1 MNKIIATAAL
11 SLTLVACSDN
21 SSLTGSSQF
30 TGAQKQVRNLSA
42 QCIYGIHA
50 DAAENDLINSNENLS
65 VTESGTIDRDKNISK
80 IYPVNSEGF
89 ALVTIENINL
99 TCSSYIVGVD
109 VVAEGDTLFV
119 DAKIESDENPLDCLC
134 PRKVSF
140 EVKYDSTFENVKY
153 TKYDGYRIIPLQ
165 KVVPENQSNQTI
177 ERNISLRLGEC
188 RADGLGLRKDGSSG
202 ETDKAYLISGE
213 NGYQVFIPDLL
224 GLMGTRCI
232 VERLIHCVIHAI
244 LLTHSILA
252 ILVGTLLLILEALL
266 LEDLLL
272 LTYTHHA
279 LLHHLGH
286 LHHHLLTLV
295 ALLLLHLNHLFVR
308 FLLNLILTIFAV
320 SICHSNLSIFVQM
333 RQLGSTN
340 LLCRHIGKIV
350 VAVHLFIH
358 IHTV

>member
-1 MNKIIATAAL
+1 MNKIIATSAL
-11 SLTLVACSDN
+11 VLTLVACSDN
-21 SSLTGSSQF
+21 SSLTGSAQS
-30 TGAQKQVRNLSA
+30 TGSKNQVRNLSA
-42 QCIYGIHA
+42 QCIYGLHA
-50 DAAENDLINSNENLS
+50 EAVENDLINSNEDLS
-65 VTESGTIDRDKNISK
+65 VIESGTIDRDKNISK
-80 IYPVNSEGF
+80 IYPANSEGF

-99 TCSSYIVGVD
+99 TCSSDIVGVD

-224 GLMGTRCI
+224 DYCGFTGGWKSERMGDTLR
-232 VERLIHCVIHAI
+232 VLPNHAMGVTKCVCNKDHWFDIPATDSDI
-244 LLTHSILA
+244 KYFEYSKVVYEVLPSSA
-252 ILVGTLLLILEALL
+252 LEH
-266 LEDLLL
+266 E
-272 LTYTHHA
+272 
-279 LLHHLGH
+279 
-286 LHHHLLTLV
+286 
-295 ALLLLHLNHLFVR
+295 
-308 FLLNLILTIFAV
+308 
-320 SICHSNLSIFVQM
+320 
-333 RQLGSTN
+333 
-340 LLCRHIGKIV
+340 
-350 VAVHLFIH
+350 
-358 IHTV
+358 